1 MKIGKTVNG
10 FNQNLD
16 TCQDV
21 IIPVMFLESC
31 YGKRLSCY
39 GKYISDLAVKVIS
52 GEVGWSGFVRICE
65 AIC

>member
-16 TCQDV
+16 TCQSV
-21 IIPVMFLESC
+21 IIPVVFLASC
-31 YGKRLSCY
+31 HSKINACY

-52 GEVGWSGFVRICE
+52 GEVGWSGFVRTCE